1 MPIIYLIRVNRT
13 LSNFMYMSKSKNR
26 KPIFIQPI
34 ISTIK
39 KLSESGKLGGVL
51 LILST
56 IVSISITNSQ
66 WAETYLHFWHI
77 ELGNAFLSMH
87 LEHWINDLLMA
98 VFFFLVGMEIKRELM
113 IGELSTIQ
121 KTLLPLLAAIGG
133 MLMPAIIYALFNH
146 QSEQA
151 HGWAIPTATDIA
163 FSLGVLSLL
172 GNRVPMSL
180 KIFLTALAIIDDL
193 GGILIIA
200 IFYTSEI
207 HLNYLVY
214 AGMILM
220 LLYWINKLKVKHFI
234 VYFIPMLVL
243 WYCIYKS
250 GVHATIAGVLSAMF
264 IPLPKIEKY
273 ESVLHQPVSY
283 FILPLFALANTTIAL
298 STDSLAHLTSSL
310 SLGIVLALFLGKPIG
325 ISMMVYLG
333 LKTKVCALQDNA
345 DIKDI
350 FAVSLLAGIGF
361 TMSLFFTALSFREP
375 ESANIAR
382 LSIIIGSVL
391 SAVVGLMLL
400 SYTLRDNNIQNPT

>member
-1 MPIIYLIRVNRT
+1 MG
-13 LSNFMYMSKSKNR
+13 FMLK
-26 KPIFIQPI
+26 
-34 ISTIK
+34 
-39 KLSESGKLGGVL
+39 VL

-180 KIFLTALAIIDDL
+180 KIFLTIDFTWCENS
-193 GGILIIA
+193 
-200 IFYTSEI
+200 IF
-207 HLNYLVY
+207 
-214 AGMILM
+214 
-220 LLYWINKLKVKHFI
+220 
-234 VYFIPMLVL
+234 
-243 WYCIYKS
+243 
-250 GVHATIAGVLSAMF
+250 
-264 IPLPKIEKY
+264 
-273 ESVLHQPVSY
+273 
-283 FILPLFALANTTIAL
+283 
-298 STDSLAHLTSSL
+298 
-310 SLGIVLALFLGKPIG
+310 
-325 ISMMVYLG
+325 
-333 LKTKVCALQDNA
+333 
-345 DIKDI
+345 
-350 FAVSLLAGIGF
+350 
-361 TMSLFFTALSFREP
+361 
-375 ESANIAR
+375 
-382 LSIIIGSVL
+382 
-391 SAVVGLMLL
+391 
-400 SYTLRDNNIQNPT
+400 